1 MSKHKAKFELLY
13 DKVLSDPRFRR
24 KLATSPEAALKSI
37 EIEPTAPVLR
47 AVEEVNEAVRALG
60 ESIDSGEVNLK
71 RVAT

>member
-1 MSKHKAKFELLY
+1 
-13 DKVLSDPRFRR
+13 
-24 KLATSPEAALKSI
+24 
-37 EIEPTAPVLR
+37 VLR